1 MAFSINIEDLLNR
14 RKIESERIEFKK
26 GWNPDKIMR
35 TICAFA
41 NDLSN
46 LGGGYILIG
55 VDEEN
60 GIAKRP
66 VVGVNLETIDGIQ
79 KELNNYCNKISPYY
93 MPRISVED
101 VDGRKVLGLWVPA
114 GDNRPYEVPE
124 NVTSKHS
131 FPKIYIRNEA
141 LTQEAKGKAL
151 DELKEQSF
159 RIPFDERVNRQASI
173 DDISP
178 LLVQDHLRRAGSS
191 LANKMTTDNLEQI
204 LDQMNLYSGPSENK
218 ALRNVALM
226 MFCEH
231 PEDFFPYMQ
240 IDVVTFPEG
249 KLGNP
254 KNFSEVTFKGPV
266 PQLIYKVLE
275 HLKAVLI
282 REYIV
287 KVKEKA
293 EARRFFNYPYP
304 ALEEAIVNSLYHRDY
319 QEREPVEIT
328 IEPERLSILSFS
340 GPDRSI
346 SEAAIKE
353 GKLLRSRRYR
363 NRRLGDFLKEI
374 DLTEGRSTGIPTIQE
389 ELRANGSGL
398 ATFET
403 DQDRSYF
410 LIDIPC
416 HPDAIKSLQD
426 NKSQGADLEQLG
438 ADLEQLGVDLEQLGV
453 ALEQVLQNLSI
464 TLQDVDIKR
473 IIGIRHGV
481 VKELSNPLRKE
492 LDQQLRVKLGEDW
505 SKILVKTLVP
515 QSRKEIFETLGV
527 KNHSTNANKY
537 LDPLVHGA
545 LLAHTEEKKNSS
557 RQKYVITDVGRLL
570 LALMGSLEN

>member
-46 LGGGYILIG
+46 LGGGYILIE

-66 VVGVNLETIDGIQ
+66 VVGVNSETLDSIQ
-79 KELNNYCNKISPYY
+79 KDLNNYCHKISPYY

-101 VDGRKVLGLWVPA
+101 VDGKKVLGLWVPA

-141 LTQEAKGKAL
+141 LTQEAKGLAL

-178 LLVQDHLRRAGSS
+178 LLVQDHLRRAGSA
-191 LANKMTTDNLEQI
+191 LANRMTADNLEQI
-204 LDQMNLYSGPSENK
+204 LDQMNLYSGPTENK
-218 ALRNVALM
+218 ALRNVSLM

-282 REYIV
+282 REYVI
-287 KVKEKA
+287 KLKDKA
-293 EARRFFNYPYP
+293 ESLRFFNYPYP

-328 IEPERLSILSFS
+328 IEPEKLSILSFS

-353 GKLLRSRRYR
+353 GRLLRSRRYR

-389 ELRANGSGL
+389 ELLANGSGL

-416 HPDAIKSLQD
+416 HPDAIDSLKGHKSFE
-426 NKSQGADLEQLG
+426 G
-438 ADLEQLGVDLEQLGV
+438 DLEQLGVNLEK
-453 ALEQVLQNLSI
+453 VLLNLSI
-464 TLQDVDIKR
+464 TLQGVDIKR
-473 IIGIRHGV
+473 LGRLSRGA
-481 VKELSNPLRKE
+481 VKELSYPIKKE
-492 LDQQLRVKLGEDW
+492 LEQQLRVRLGEGW
-505 SKILVKTLVP
+505 STILVKTLTP
-515 QSRKEIFETLGV
+515 QSRKEIFEALGV

-537 LDPLVHGA
+537 LDPLVRGG
-545 LLAHTEEKKNSS
+545 LLVLTEEKKNSS

-570 LALMGSLEN
+570 LNLLGCL